1 MNDNSFDFSLNPYFF
16 LSENLYNRNDSFS
29 LNLNE
34 DIDPFNEGCS
44 DEKTN
49 LNNKDE
55 LCNSNQ
61 NIINEI
67 PIKDDLKIDTK
78 TQYKTQETTI
88 NTGKNKTQKETKKDL
103 FESKINENA
112 KLLNRKR
119 KNKKEKNSDDEKHS
133 RFSSDNTIRK
143 VKHITLDNVKDFIN
157 EKIKEKYNNNIGHG
171 VYTKKLFILNQRQK
185 VEGSKDFNQKFLE
198 KKLSEIFSDRI
209 SKKYTNHP
217 EDSNKNLIKN
227 LMNEKDL
234 DKKIYF
240 QKLFNLTFTD
250 CLSHFRGT
258 KKIQELTGLKLF
270 SEYIHEKEKD
280 EDYIEHLDYY
290 VFHFEEMLENKRK
303 RKSKKNS
310 QNANQNKEDL
320 ECQEEEVK
328 TIMIDSNC

>member
-1 MNDNSFDFSLNPYFF
+1 MNDNSFDFSLNPYYF
-16 LSENLYNRNDSFS
+16 LNENLYNRNDSFS

-55 LCNSNQ
+55 LYNSNQ

-258 KKIQELTGLKLF
+258 INIEELDGLNLFTDYLKKHKD
-270 SEYIHEKEKD
+270 D
-280 EDYIEHLDYY
+280 EDYNKQLEYY
-290 VFHFEEMLENKRK
+290 LSKFEEKIDSKRQ
-303 RKSKKNS
+303 RKSKKDKQKN
-310 QNANQNKEDL
+310 NKEEDGQEYL
-320 ECQEEEVK
+320 EL
-328 TIMIDSNC
+328 